1 MVYSDRQ
8 HHMSTARQVQPAKHG
23 GVRPMS
29 FVRWHL
35 SHISFGKLVHTFDWL
50 LASRRERQS
59 TQRQEHVDSNNLTCV
74 DYIQRPTVVSMPR
87 TRSKASMQAHRC
99 DDDTTIHV
107 RLDHGESMIVD
118 PSEDAAAATAQIEA
132 IVGNL
137 AETLKRQVEKQRA
150 ELQAEN
156 ERIKRM
162 LEELNQEKERL
173 RQELEREKEI
183 RTRERDVWTRETD
196 KWKIQARQLR
206 AELIEKGGDIEG
218 LQRDIDELHTRFD
231 DETESRRAA
240 LEAIV
245 ADTVGFW
252 QSARAA
258 QEMMT
263 QRTQR
268 VLLVQLDQIMREE
281 PQPRPIEEILEG
293 IMHEDNGIHT

>member
-1 MVYSDRQ
+1 
-8 HHMSTARQVQPAKHG
+8 
-23 GVRPMS
+23 
-29 FVRWHL
+29 
-35 SHISFGKLVHTFDWL
+35 
-50 LASRRERQS
+50 
-59 TQRQEHVDSNNLTCV
+59 
-74 DYIQRPTVVSMPR
+74 
-87 TRSKASMQAHRC
+87 MQAHRC
-99 DDDTTIHV
+99 DDDTTIQV

-183 RTRERDVWTRETD
+183 RTRERDVWTRETH
-196 KWKIQARQLR
+196 KWKVQARQLR

-231 DETESRRAA
+231 DETESRRVA

-245 ADTVGFW
+245 ADTVRFW